1 MKLGKFGL
9 ISALSLICAV
19 VFASPAFAA
28 PPADG
33 DCNGGRPLTA
43 NLTGEA
49 EVPVTGDLD
58 GSGTANVRVNPGQEC
73 LSYDLD
79 VQNIEPATAAHI
91 HEAPAGVAGP
101 VVEELDAPTDG
112 SSSGTN
118 EVSREEAK
126 DIVKNPEEYYV
137 NVHNAEFPGGA
148 LRGQLSK

>member
-79 VQNIEPATAAHI
+79 VKDIEPAKAAHI

-101 VVEELDAPTDG
+101 VVEELKAPTDG

-137 NVHNAEFPGGA
+137 NVHNEEFPGGA

>member
-28 PPADG
+28 PPAEG
-33 DCNGGRPLTA
+33 DCNGGRPLSA
-43 NLTGEA
+43 ELTGEA
-49 EVPVTGDLD
+49 EVPVPGDPD

-79 VQNIEPATAAHI
+79 VRGIAPAKAAHI
-91 HEAPAGVAGP
+91 HEAPAGKAGP
-101 VVEELDAPTDG
+101 VVEELEAPTDG

-118 EVSREEAK
+118 SIDREEAK

-137 NVHNAEFPGGA
+137 NVHNEEFPGGA

>member
-33 DCNGGRPLTA
+33 DCNGGRPLSA
-43 NLTGEA
+43 ELTGEA
-49 EVPVTGDLD
+49 EVPVPGDPD
-58 GSGTANVRVNPGQEC
+58 GSGDANVRVNPGQEC
-73 LSYDLD
+73 LSYDIA
-79 VQNIEPATAAHI
+79 VQDIEPATAAHI
-91 HEAPAGVAGP
+91 HEAPAGAAGP
-101 VVEELDAPTDG
+101 VVEGLEPPTDG

-118 EVSREEAK
+118 VVEREEAK
-126 DIVKNPEEYYV
+126 DIVKNPEDYYV
-137 NVHNAEFPGGA
+137 NVHNEEFPGGA

>member
-1 MKLGKFGL
+1 M
-9 ISALSLICAV
+9 
-19 VFASPAFAA
+19 
-28 PPADG
+28 
-33 DCNGGRPLTA
+33 TA

-79 VQNIEPATAAHI
+79 VEGIAPAKAAHI

-101 VVEELDAPTDG
+101 VVEELEAPTDG

-118 EVSREEAK
+118 SIDREEAK

-137 NVHNAEFPGGA
+137 NVHNEEFPGGA

>member
-1 MKLGKFGL
+1 MKLGRFGL
-9 ISALSLICAV
+9 IAALSLICTV
-19 VFASPAFAA
+19 VFASPALAA

-33 DCNGGRPLTA
+33 DCKGGRPLSA
-43 NLTGEA
+43 ELTGEA
-49 EVPVTGDLD
+49 EVPNPGDLD

-79 VQNIEPATAAHI
+79 VQGIEPATAAHI
-91 HEAPAGVAGP
+91 HEAPAGSPGP
-101 VVEELDAPTDG
+101 VVEHLKAPTDG

-137 NVHNAEFPGGA
+137 NVHNADFPGGA
-148 LRGQLSK
+148 LRGQLS

>member
-1 MKLGKFGL
+1 L
-9 ISALSLICAV
+9 SAE
-19 VFASPAFAA
+19 
-28 PPADG
+28 
-33 DCNGGRPLTA
+33 
-43 NLTGEA
+43 LTGEA

-58 GSGTANVRVNPGQEC
+58 GSGSADVRVNPGQEC

-79 VQNIEPATAAHI
+79 VRGIAPAKAAHI

-112 SSSGTN
+112 SSSGTVN

-126 DIVKNPEEYYV
+126 DLVKNPEDYYV